1 MIKGVIKIA
10 KIQELTADVVLQF
23 DNQSVR
29 EFMKVSKEL
38 SDKLNSTFTKS
49 TNSLKKMNSG
59 IKKNVSSFKQL
70 NTTSKKFN
78 FSSSINK
85 NIASLKKMNKELDKS
100 KTMGGIGR
108 SASAISGR
116 IKTLFG
122 IGAITMFSRSS
133 VKAANVQVEAETKLA
148 SVLKNT
154 KGVTDAGIESVK
166 KYAGELQKVG
176 VVGDEVALS
185 GVQQLGTYQLQT
197 KTLKTL
203 MPGLEDLIAQ
213 QKGLNATTEDATNL
227 GNMLG
232 KVMTGQV
239 GALSRAG
246 INFNKAQQQIL
257 KYGTESQKAATLAEV
272 LKQNVGGVN
281 KALLL
286 TDNGQIQQLRM
297 SYGDMKEEIGK
308 KLLPVMAELS
318 TLILGD
324 LPKIQEKILNVMDSL
339 GGLYKKAKENKEI
352 FIGLTKV
359 AGVFIGTLVAIKGI
373 KGTIT
378 AYNELKTGLIA
389 LKGVYFATTGALESL
404 KIGYMLLADAE
415 GWAAK
420 KQVLL
425 NLAMEANPVGLVIA
439 GLTALIGVGYLVY
452 KNWDYLES
460 KIKDLWGTLKGFWKS
475 LDNNPFTKLIKQV
488 IEFTNPIFL
497 AVKALKWLKKTWD
510 DNSKERAANQNIDFQ
525 QLKQNKGRGI
535 IQESPYSRLYSD
547 GIKSVTTKESND
559 NSNKTIINQT
569 NNFNSTNSNQTEKE
583 SREKDNMQ
591 IAILNLKN
599 GFN

>member
-1 MIKGVIKIA
+1 MIKIA

-23 DNQSVR
+23 DKQSVR
-29 EFMKVSKEL
+29 EFTKVSKEL
-38 SDKLNSTFTKS
+38 GSKLNSTFSKS

-59 IKKNVSSFKQL
+59 IRQNVKSFKTL
-70 NTTSKKFN
+70 NSTGKKLN

-85 NIASLKKMNKELDKS
+85 NVISLRKMNKELSKS
-100 KTMGGIGR
+100 KSMGGIGK

-116 IKTLFG
+116 MKTLFG
-122 IGAITMFSRSS
+122 LGALSMFARSS
-133 VKAANVQVEAETKLA
+133 VKDANVQIEAETKLA

-176 VVGDEVALS
+176 VIGDEVAIS

-281 KALLL
+281 KALLQ

-359 AGVFIGTLVAIKGI
+359 AGVFIGTLIAIKGI
-373 KGTIT
+373 KGTIA
-378 AYNELKTGLIA
+378 AYNELKVGLIA

-460 KIKDLWGTLKGFWKS
+460 KVKDLWGTLKGFWKS

-497 AVKALKWLKKTWD
+497 AVKALKWLKKAWD
-510 DNSKERAANQNIDFQ
+510 DNSKNRASNQNIDFQ
-525 QLKQNKGRGI
+525 QLKQNKGRSI
-535 IQESPYSRLYSD
+535 IQESPYSKMYGSKLQN
-547 GIKSVTTKESND
+547 VNTKESND
-559 NSNKTIINQT
+559 NSKKTIINQT
-569 NNFNSTNSNQTEKE
+569 NNFNNTSTNQSEKE
-583 SREKDNMQ
+583 GREKDNMQ
-591 IAILNLKN
+591 IAILGLKN